1 MNARRKGIAEQRE
14 QSRDSCRGVYT
25 IILYVILLS
34 ICTPYYMLYYLSY
47 LSISVCVSS
56 SHSNSMIS
64 LTEIEEVASS
74 TSSSLLLRG
83 GGGCLL
89 FLLLHCIPFFHPFSF
104 HNLSLNYH

>member
-1 MNARRKGIAEQRE
+1 
-14 QSRDSCRGVYT
+14 
-25 IILYVILLS
+25 
-34 ICTPYYMLYYLSY
+34 MLYYY
-47 LSISVCVSS
+47 LSVHHIICYTIYPIYLSCVCVSS

-89 FLLLHCIPFFHPFSF
+89 FLFTIFFIPFSF